1 MSQQILNI
9 GTANSGTGDTLRVA
23 FTKVNSNFNEL
34 YTALTNASLKGVV
47 GGTGIAV
54 SLSQAGYASIVNTLP
69 ATPGFSNI
77 AVSGQTRVSASSL
90 SDTLTVAAGSNVTLT
105 TNPVTKTV
113 TINSGGGINI
123 NGNFIPVGGAV
134 VIPTGTTAA
143 SSITGTTLAN
153 NVTGSS
159 LTGVGTITTGTWNGA
174 PITNQ
179 YLANPA
185 LTINGVQIALGSSA
199 SIPSNVTAAN
209 LTGTTLNSTIVNSN
223 LSSVGTITSGTWNGS
238 QIQNGYLANSA
249 ITINGTP
256 VSLGGTITIQTSVSG
271 AAGVLTGATL
281 ASNVINSSLTSVGT
295 LTDLTVTNPIRASIT
310 GNAGTVTN
318 GVYTTVTYSN
328 PTWLSTLA
336 ASKLTGTIASSSLP
350 IATSSLIGAVKPDGT
365 TIVVSPDG
373 TMSSTPISAANT
385 LTGTVLAS
393 NVINSSLTS
402 VGTLTNLT
410 VTNAINGNITGNA
423 ATVTNGVYSTVTYNN
438 PSWVNTL
445 AYSKITNVPVGSNS
459 QLGILEVDG
468 TTITA
473 SAGVISA
480 TQYTLPVATSLSLG
494 GVKVDGTSIIING
507 AGTIS
512 AVTALGVADASVL
525 SGTTLN
531 ATVVSSSLTS
541 VGTITS
547 GTWSATAIA
556 ATKGGTGQI
565 TYVQGDM
572 LYSNAANTLSKLG
585 IGATNQVLTSNGS
598 VPYWAAAPGT
608 YTLPTASSSVL
619 GGVKVD
625 GSTIVI
631 NGTGIISAPAYT
643 LPTATGSVLG
653 GVKVDGTTI
662 TISNGT
668 ISAAALSY
676 TLPTATVGTSSTGT
690 LGGVKVDGTTITISN
705 GVISGANTYTL
716 PTASNSTLGGV
727 KVDGT
732 SITISSGIISA
743 NASASRTTV
752 QYTTNTLGISAATTA
767 TIAAAKGYV
776 LYSIQVTAG
785 AWVTVYTSSTAQ
797 TNDTGRAIT
806 SDPSPGSGVI
816 AESISTTANTTYFTP
831 AVYGYNAD
839 GTVSTNMY
847 LKIYN
852 NSGTAQAIQVTLTY
866 LRLEV

>member
-1 MSQQILNI
+1 
-9 GTANSGTGDTLRVA
+9 
-23 FTKVNSNFNEL
+23 
-34 YTALTNASLKGVV
+34 
-47 GGTGIAV
+47 
-54 SLSQAGYASIVNTLP
+54 
-69 ATPGFSNI
+69 
-77 AVSGQTRVSASSL
+77 
-90 SDTLTVAAGSNVTLT
+90 
-105 TNPVTKTV
+105 
-113 TINSGGGINI
+113 
-123 NGNFIPVGGAV
+123 
-134 VIPTGTTAA
+134 
-143 SSITGTTLAN
+143 
-153 NVTGSS
+153 
-159 LTGVGTITTGTWNGA
+159 
-174 PITNQ
+174 
-179 YLANPA
+179 LANPA
-185 LTINGVQIALGSSA
+185 LTINGVQIALGGTA
-199 SIPSNVTAAN
+199 TIPSNVTAAT
-209 LTGTTLNSTIVNSN
+209 LTGTTLNSNIVNSN

-238 QIQNGYLANSA
+238 QITNGYLANSA

-271 AAGVLTGATL
+271 AAGALTGTTL

-295 LTDLTVTNPIRASIT
+295 LADLTVTNPIRGSVT

-336 ASKLTGTIASSSLP
+336 ASKLTGTLASSSLP
-350 IATSSLIGAVKPDGT
+350 IATTSLAGTVKPDGT
-365 TIVVSPDG
+365 TITVGPDG
-373 TMSSTPISAANT
+373 SISSTPTSAANT
-385 LTGTVLAS
+385 LTGTTLAS
-393 NVINSSLTS
+393 NVVNSSLTS
-402 VGTLTNLT
+402 VGTLANLT
-410 VTNAINGNITGNA
+410 VTNTINGSITGNA
-423 ATVTNGVYSTVTYNN
+423 ATVTNGIYYTGVYNN
-438 PSWVNTL
+438 PSWIGTL

-525 SGTTLN
+525 TGTTLN

-541 VGTITS
+541 VGTLTS
-547 GTWSATAIA
+547 GTWSASTIA
-556 ATKGGTGQI
+556 ATKGGTGQT
-565 TYVQGDM
+565 TYTQGDI
-572 LYSNAANTLSKLG
+572 LYSNAANTLTKLG
-585 IGATNQVLTSNGS
+585 IGSNTQVLTSNGS
-598 VPYWAAAPGT
+598 VPYWATAPGA

-643 LPTATGSVLG
+643 LPTASNSTLG
-653 GVKVDGTTI
+653 GVKVDGTSI

-668 ISAAALSY
+668 ISATALTY
-676 TLPTATVGTSSTGT
+676 TLPTATVGTVSTGT

-732 SITISSGIISA
+732 SITISGGIISA

-767 TIAAAKGYV
+767 TVAAAKGYV
-776 LYSIQVTAG
+776 LYSIQVSAG

-797 TNDTGRAIT
+797 SNDSARAIT
-806 SDPSPGSGVI
+806 TDPAPGAGII
-816 AESISTTANTTYFTP
+816 AESISTSATTTYFTP
-831 AVYGYNAD
+831 AVYGFNAD

-852 NSGTAQAIQVTLTY
+852 NSGTSQAIQVTLTY
-866 LRLEV
+866 LKLEV

>member
-23 FTKVNSNFNEL
+23 FTKVNGNFNEL
-34 YTALTNASLKGVV
+34 YTALTNASLKGVL

-54 SLSQAGYASIVNTLP
+54 SLSQTGYASIINTLP

-77 AVSGQTRVSASSL
+77 AVFGQTRISAASL
-90 SDTLTVAAGSNVTLT
+90 SDTLNVAAGSNITLT

-113 TINSGGGINI
+113 TINSAGGINI
-123 NGNFIPVGGAV
+123 NGNFIPVGGSV

-143 SSITGTTLAN
+143 SSITGSTLAN

-159 LTGVGTITTGTWNGA
+159 LTSVGTITTGTWNA
-174 PITNQ
+174 TPISNQ

-185 LTINGVQIALGSSA
+185 LTINGVQVALGGTA
-199 SIPSNVTAAN
+199 TIPSNVTAAT
-209 LTGTTLNSTIVNSN
+209 LTGTTLNSNIVNSN

-238 QIQNGYLANSA
+238 QIANGYLANSA

-271 AAGVLTGATL
+271 AAIALTGTTL
-281 ASNVINSSLTSVGT
+281 ASNVINSSLTSIGT
-295 LTDLTVTNPIRASIT
+295 LTDLTVTNPIRGS
-310 GNAGTVTN
+310 
-318 GVYTTVTYSN
+318 
-328 PTWLSTLA
+328 
-336 ASKLTGTIASSSLP
+336 
-350 IATSSLIGAVKPDGT
+350 
-365 TIVVSPDG
+365 
-373 TMSSTPISAANT
+373 
-385 LTGTVLAS
+385 
-393 NVINSSLTS
+393 
-402 VGTLTNLT
+402 
-410 VTNAINGNITGNA
+410 ITGNA
-423 ATVTNGVYSTVTYNN
+423 ATVTNGIYYTGVYNN
-438 PSWVNTL
+438 PSWIGTL

-459 QLGILEVDG
+459 QLGIVEVDG

-480 TQYTLPVATSLSLG
+480 AQYTLPPATSLSLG

-507 AGTIS
+507 AGIIS

-525 SGTTLN
+525 TGTTLN

-541 VGTITS
+541 VGTLTS
-547 GTWSATAIA
+547 GTWSATTIA
-556 ATKGGTGQI
+556 ATKGGTGQ
-565 TYVQGDM
+565 TAYTQGDI
-572 LYSNAANTLSKLG
+572 LYSNGTNTLTKLG
-585 IGATNQVLTSNGS
+585 IGSNTQVLTSNGT
-598 VPYWAAAPGT
+598 VPYWAAAPGS
-608 YTLPTASSSVL
+608 YTLPIASSSTL

-643 LPTATGSVLG
+643 LPTASQSTLG
-653 GVKVDGTTI
+653 GVKVDGTSI
-662 TISNGT
+662 TISNGI
-668 ISAAALSY
+668 ISGSSSY
-676 TLPTATVGTSSTGT
+676 SLPTATIGTQSTGT

-705 GVISGANTYTL
+705 GVISSASAYVL
-716 PTASNSTLGGV
+716 PTATNNTLGGV

-732 SITISSGIISA
+732 SITISGGTISA
-743 NASASRTTV
+743 NASATRTTA
-752 QYTTNTLGISAATTA
+752 QYTTNTLGINAATTA
-767 TIAAAKGYV
+767 TVAAAKGYV

-797 TNDTGRAIT
+797 SNDSARAIT
-806 SDPSPGSGVI
+806 TDPTPGSGII
-816 AESISTTANTTYFTP
+816 AEAITTTATTTYFTP

>member
-54 SLSQAGYASIVNTLP
+54 SLSQTGYASIVNTLP

-123 NGNFIPVGGAV
+123 NGNFIPVGGSV

-159 LTGVGTITTGTWNGA
+159 LTGVGTITAGTWNGS

-199 SIPSNVTAAN
+199 SIPSNVTSAN
-209 LTGTTLNSTIVNSN
+209 LTGTALNSTIVNSN

-238 QIQNGYLANSA
+238 QIQNSYLANSA

-256 VSLGGTITIQTSVSG
+256 VNLGGTITIQTSVSG
-271 AAGVLTGATL
+271 AAGALTGTTL
-281 ASNVINSSLTSVGT
+281 ASNIVNSSLTSVGT

-336 ASKLTGTIASSSLP
+336 ASKLTGSIASSSLP

-373 TMSSTPISAANT
+373 TMSSTPISPANT

-410 VTNAINGNITGNA
+410 VTNAITGSITGNA

-438 PSWVNTL
+438 PTWLNTL

-473 SAGVISA
+473 SAGIISA

-565 TYVQGDM
+565 TYTQGDM

-585 IGATNQVLTSNGS
+585 IGSTNQVLTSNGS
-598 VPYWAAAPGT
+598 VPYWAAAPGA

-625 GSTIVI
+625 GSTIII

-643 LPTATGSVLG
+643 LPTATSSVLG
-653 GVKVDGTTI
+653 GVKVDGTSI
-662 TISNGT
+662 TISNGI
-668 ISAAALSY
+668 ISGSSSY
-676 TLPTATVGTSSTGT
+676 SLPTATVGTLSTGT

-705 GVISGANTYTL
+705 GVISSASAYTL
-716 PTASNSTLGGV
+716 PAATTGALGGV

-732 SITISSGIISA
+732 SITISNGTISA
-743 NASASRTTV
+743 NPSASRTTV
-752 QYTTNTLGISAATTA
+752 QYTTTTLGISAATTA
-767 TIAAAKGYV
+767 TISAAKGYV
-776 LYSIQVTAG
+776 LYSIQVSAG

-797 TNDTGRAIT
+797 TNDTSRAIT
-806 SDPSPGSGVI
+806 TDPSPGAGVI

>member
-23 FTKVNSNFNEL
+23 FTKVNGNFNEL
-34 YTALTNASLKGVV
+34 YTALTNASLKGVL

-54 SLSQAGYASIVNTLP
+54 SLSQTGYASIINTLP

-77 AVSGQTRVSASSL
+77 AVFGQTRISAASL
-90 SDTLTVAAGSNVTLT
+90 SDTLNVAAGSNITLT

-113 TINSGGGINI
+113 TINSAGGINI
-123 NGNFIPVGGAV
+123 NGNFIPVGGSV

-143 SSITGTTLAN
+143 SSITGSTLAN

-159 LTGVGTITTGTWNGA
+159 LTSVGTITTGTWNA
-174 PITNQ
+174 TPISNQ

-185 LTINGVQIALGSSA
+185 LTINGVQVALGGTA
-199 SIPSNVTAAN
+199 TIPSNVTAAT
-209 LTGTTLNSTIVNSN
+209 LTGTTLNSNIVNSN

-238 QIQNGYLANSA
+238 QIANGYLANSA

-271 AAGVLTGATL
+271 AAIALTGTTLASNVINSSLTSIGTLTDLTVTNPIRGSITGNAGTVTNGVYTTVTYSNPSWLSTLSASKLTGTIASSSLPIATTNLAGAVKPDGTTITVGPDGSISSTPTSAANTLTGTTL

-295 LTDLTVTNPIRASIT
+295 LTDLTVTNPIRGS
-310 GNAGTVTN
+310 
-318 GVYTTVTYSN
+318 
-328 PTWLSTLA
+328 
-336 ASKLTGTIASSSLP
+336 
-350 IATSSLIGAVKPDGT
+350 
-365 TIVVSPDG
+365 
-373 TMSSTPISAANT
+373 
-385 LTGTVLAS
+385 
-393 NVINSSLTS
+393 
-402 VGTLTNLT
+402 
-410 VTNAINGNITGNA
+410 ITGNA
-423 ATVTNGVYSTVTYNN
+423 ATVTNGIYYTGVYNN
-438 PSWVNTL
+438 PSWIGTL

-459 QLGILEVDG
+459 QLGIVEVDG

-480 TQYTLPVATSLSLG
+480 AQYTLPPATSLSLG

-507 AGTIS
+507 AGIIS

-525 SGTTLN
+525 TGTTLN

-541 VGTITS
+541 VGTLTS
-547 GTWSATAIA
+547 GTWSATTIA
-556 ATKGGTGQI
+556 ATKGGTGQ
-565 TYVQGDM
+565 TAYTQGDV
-572 LYSNAANTLSKLG
+572 LYSNGTNTLTKLG
-585 IGATNQVLTSNGS
+585 IGSNTQVLTSNGT
-598 VPYWAAAPGT
+598 VPYWAAAPGS
-608 YTLPTASSSVL
+608 YTLPIASSSTL

-643 LPTATGSVLG
+643 LPTASQSTLG
-653 GVKVDGTTI
+653 GVKVDGTSI
-662 TISNGT
+662 TISNGI
-668 ISAAALSY
+668 ISGSSSY
-676 TLPTATVGTSSTGT
+676 SLPTATVGTQSTGT

-705 GVISGANTYTL
+705 GVISSASAYVL
-716 PTASNSTLGGV
+716 PTATNNTLGGV

-732 SITISSGIISA
+732 SITISGGTISA
-743 NASASRTTV
+743 NASATRTTA

-767 TIAAAKGYV
+767 TVAAAKGYV
-776 LYSIQVTAG
+776 LYSIQVSAG

-797 TNDTGRAIT
+797 SNDSARAIT
-806 SDPSPGSGVI
+806 TDPTPGSGII
-816 AESISTTANTTYFTP
+816 AEAITTTATTTYFTP